1 MAPIKELMKMIVLL
15 LPSLEILE
23 LGKRDE
29 ADGEKGKASL

>member
-23 LGKRDE
+23 LGKRTKQM
-29 ADGEKGKASL
+29 ARRKASL